1 MSLPVSNPV
10 SNPVSIHTASNFSNF
25 TEVSAS
31 DPKPESENQW
41 GTRKIGKSHSSKIT
55 DKKSAA
61 VNGKSFFD
69 MSITERLV
77 FALSLFSGLQGAFA
91 QNSGKSDSHSMIYP
105 TKPELSTCPKT
116 DFSDWITTL
125 DQKNSKRSYAQA
137 ECLTDQCSAP
147 EVTTKKEISPSKK
160 ESQLP
165 SCQKPDLMEQI
176 GPVDKMTGVYKK
188 SDETSITLGI
198 KHPETVPVMRK
209 YKDLANLESKAMQL
223 TQTLEQINN
232 YIIQNNYDF
241 RMLTYNEKQHIM
253 QNTFRIRPL
262 TPCMK
267 GLIDELDS
275 YDTALKE
282 IFMYQ
287 KESGDYQAYAEELK
301 ALTEGRKA
309 IIVSLLKSL
318 KAELQGID
326 NYTSAVFKE
335 QHDKVERNFQKNKK
349 YISSQLKKS
358 EAILSSKEINK
369 MMQQCL
375 KDQRKCINE
384 QKIAEAKDIADRVR
398 AQREANKNSFG
409 MKLLNLFS
417 ATYLASFIGLVT
429 SSLAMICLPK
439 KVTRYF
445 TSIKKINTRRI
456 LEQRIKDKKV
466 VLPKNIKQ
474 SMDRCDSAEEKIRS
488 SQTSSKLNPFPEGW
502 EQVTLSKY
510 HDVTQLKKEKRDKR
524 SQRTMTETLKDIVMP
539 EESKMPEMPWK
550 TDISI
555 NHQFIKP
562 VYRRGFVPSDKETN
576 KKNIVAYAFFDP
588 SSDGVKNSI
597 SDDGIKK
604 MQSIHEAGR
613 YAPHEKSA
621 TGYKCFK
628 HKSSLLWEFKVA
640 GDERLYGVTIP
651 ANDEGKKAGVAP
663 LVVFDTILSE
673 KL

>member
-1 MSLPVSNPV
+1 MSLPVSN
-10 SNPVSIHTASNFSNF
+10 HTASNCSDF
-25 TEVSAS
+25 TAVSAS
-31 DPKPESENQW
+31 TPKPERETQW
-41 GTRKIGKSHSSKIT
+41 GAWKIGKSRPSKIT

-77 FALSLFSGLQGAFA
+77 FALGLFSGLKGAFA
-91 QNSGKSDSHSMIYP
+91 QNSGKSASHSMISP
-105 TKPELSTCPKT
+105 TKPEISTCPKT

-125 DQKNSKRSYAQA
+125 EQKNSKRSYAQA

-147 EVTTKKEISPSKK
+147 EATTKKEISPSKK

-198 KHPETVPVMRK
+198 KNPETVPVMRK
-209 YKDLANLESKAMQL
+209 YKDLAYLESKTIQL
-223 TQTLEQINN
+223 KQTLEQINN

-241 RMLTYNEKQHIM
+241 RMLTYDKKQHIM
-253 QNTFRIRPL
+253 KNTYSIRPL

-287 KESGDYQAYAEELK
+287 KESGDYQAYAKELE

-318 KAELQGID
+318 KVEIKGIE

-335 QHDKVERNFQKNKK
+335 QHDKEERNFQKNKK

-358 EAILSSKEINK
+358 EAILSSTAINK

-375 KDQRKCINE
+375 RNHRKCFNDK
-384 QKIAEAKDIADRVR
+384 KIAEAKDIANRIR

-417 ATYLASFIGLVT
+417 VTFLASFIGLVT

-439 KVTRYF
+439 KINRYF

-456 LEQRIKDKKV
+456 LEQSIKDKKV
-466 VLPKNIKQ
+466 VIPKNIKQ

-488 SQTSSKLNPFPEGW
+488 SQTNSKLNPFPEDW
-502 EQVTLSKY
+502 EQVNLSKY
-510 HDVTQLKKEKRDKR
+510 DDVTQPEKQKRDKR
-524 SQRTMTETLKDIVMP
+524 SQRTITEKLKDIVMP
-539 EESKMPEMPWK
+539 KEGRMPEMPWK
-550 TDISI
+550 TDIPI

-604 MQSIHEAGR
+604 MQSIHDAGR

-628 HKSSLLWEFKVA
+628 HKGSLLWEFKVA

-663 LVVFDTILSE
+663 LVIFDTILSE